1 MKQLMLI
8 CTFFS
13 AQFLIAQ
20 TSEPQMIDFYL
31 KNAQLL
37 PKKVTLIS
45 YSPGIS
51 GNGTNGYILFP
62 GIKKMVS
69 YRVGTKLYL
78 ANSKQ
83 VGVVMSG
90 KRIDADKP
98 FWVVSAKDAN
108 KIIKVN

>member
-1 MKQLMLI
+1 
-8 CTFFS
+8 
-13 AQFLIAQ
+13 
-20 TSEPQMIDFYL
+20 
-31 KNAQLL
+31 
-37 PKKVTLIS
+37 
-45 YSPGIS
+45 
-51 GNGTNGYILFP
+51 
-62 GIKKMVS
+62 MVS